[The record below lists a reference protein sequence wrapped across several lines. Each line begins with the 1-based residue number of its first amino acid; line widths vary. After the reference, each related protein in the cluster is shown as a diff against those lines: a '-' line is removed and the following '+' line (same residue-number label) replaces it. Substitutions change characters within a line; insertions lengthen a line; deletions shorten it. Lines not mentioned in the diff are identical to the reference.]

1 MNIRE
6 MNVDDIAKVI
16 NLYIKYYNEIENSC
30 WTEKTAFKRI
40 HQVLTMEGSYSLILE
55 DNENKAIGFA
65 MGYFKQY
72 DDVVGYTLEE
82 IIIEYDEQNK
92 GYGSKLLKAIEEL
105 AVKEGAACIELQA
118 VKDKMHSHFY
128 DKAGYL
134 DSESFVN
141 KVKWFD

>member
-1 MNIRE
+1 MSVRE
-6 MNVDDIAKVI
+6 MSVDDINKVI
-16 NLYIKYYNEIENSC
+16 NLYIKYYNEIKKSC

-40 HQVLTMEGSYSLILE
+40 HQVLTMEDSYSLILE

-118 VKDKMHSHFY
+118 VNDKMHSHFY

>member
-72 DDVVGYTLEE
+72 DDIVGYTLEE

-118 VKDKMHSHFY
+118 VNDKMHSNFY

>member
-118 VKDKMHSHFY
+118 VNDKMHSHFY

-141 KVKWFD
+141 KVK

>member
-1 MNIRE
+1 
-6 MNVDDIAKVI
+6 
-16 NLYIKYYNEIENSC
+16 
-30 WTEKTAFKRI
+30 
-40 HQVLTMEGSYSLILE
+40 MEGSYSLILE

-82 IIIEYDEQNK
+82 IIIENDEQNK

-118 VKDKMHSHFY
+118 VNDKMHSHFY

>member
-40 HQVLTMEGSYSLILE
+40 HQVLTMEGSYSLIME

-72 DDVVGYTLEE
+72 DDIVGYTLEE

-92 GYGSKLLKAIEEL
+92 GYGSNLLKAIEEL

-118 VKDKMHSHFY
+118 VNDKMHSHFY

>member
-72 DDVVGYTLEE
+72 DDIVGYTLEE

-92 GYGSKLLKAIEEL
+92 GYGSKLLKAIEDL

-118 VKDKMHSHFY
+118 VNDKMHSHFY

>member
-72 DDVVGYTLEE
+72 DDIVGYTLEE

-92 GYGSKLLKAIEEL
+92 GYGSKLLKAIEDS

-118 VKDKMHSHFY
+118 VNDKMHSHFY

>member
-1 MNIRE
+1 MNVRE
-6 MNVDDIAKVI
+6 MNINDINKAI
-16 NLYIKYYNEIENSC
+16 DLYIKYYNKIEKSC

-40 HQVLTMEGSYSLILE
+40 HQVLTMEDSFSLTLE
-55 DNENKAIGFA
+55 DNENKAIGFV

-72 DDVVGYTLEE
+72 DDIVGYTLEE

-118 VKDKMHSHFY
+118 VNDKMHSHFY

-141 KVKWFD
+141 KVKWLD